1 MSQESPPTHTSAP
14 PSGCA
19 PSNGGEQSRGPTGIP
34 PKARVA
40 AGLALAVYVLTH
52 PILCWNW
59 LSDPVQVKRFRF
71 IEYAAALS
79 LVSVCAGL
87 IRSITLGVYVPIYG
101 QWRMPLFDGL
111 SYYLILGGWMVS
123 VVLASAWILRKLV
136 RAFSGE
142 IDDSLALGVAF
153 FSLTP
158 FLLSGLLTLVPF
170 ELLRSLLSLSVFYC
184 LYLLAQ
190 GTQNLNLVPVGHRLN
205 FCLGVIVSTYLYARV
220 SLGVCM
226 AIFMPAYPAL
236 APSSPPVSADVIEFQ
251 RNLEDLANAFSRG

>member
-1 MSQESPPTHTSAP
+1 MRT
-14 PSGCA
+14 
-19 PSNGGEQSRGPTGIP
+19 RIP

-59 LSDPVQVKRFRF
+59 LSDPSQVKRFRF

-170 ELLRSLLSLSVFYC
+170 ESLRSLLSLSFGVFYC

-190 GTQNLNLVPVGHRLN
+190 GTQNLNLVPAGYRLN